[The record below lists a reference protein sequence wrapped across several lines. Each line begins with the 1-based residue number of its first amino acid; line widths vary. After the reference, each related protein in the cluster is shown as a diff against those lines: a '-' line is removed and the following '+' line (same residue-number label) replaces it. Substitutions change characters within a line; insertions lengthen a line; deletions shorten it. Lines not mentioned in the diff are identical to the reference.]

1 MQFGEQFRC
10 HECPEFRGHDRAERK
25 FLLVAVIHIVRKFGA
40 GNSKRLAEHKESW
53 RNRPR
58 HQWSRYDGLG
68 TTGLGSLPTQSGSA
82 LQTGTSASAA
92 TRAETTCSG
101 DTGTPPASTTTATA
115 KSLSGGVPDPAQRLG
130 SAAVDAAQR
139 LGGTARVPVTP
150 VPCTTTSTIP

>member
-58 HQWSRYDGLG
+58 HQWSRYDG
-68 TTGLGSLPTQSGSA
+68 TRDDRPRLPADPVRIGIA
-82 LQTGTSASAA
+82 NRDVGI
-92 TRAETTCSG
+92 SG
-101 DTGTPPASTTTATA
+101 DPSRDNVFRRHGHATG
-115 KSLSGGVPDPAQRLG
+115 
-130 SAAVDAAQR
+130 
-139 LGGTARVPVTP
+139 
-150 VPCTTTSTIP
+150 